1 MRVKVVDLKAGV
13 LYGLEG
19 AFVQPT
25 TARDSLPHWR
35 EQVLQSTDD
44 RALYADVLEESGDT
58 TSAQDTLYL
67 GKRACW

>member
-25 TARDSLPHWR
+25 TARNALPHGR

-44 RALYADVLEESGDT
+44 RAVDADVLQEPGDT
-58 TSAQDTLYL
+58 VRAQDTPQL
-67 GKRACW
+67 GQRARW